1 MSGQHDPFD
10 FRFDNSRGKRADEF
24 DELQASLR
32 AASRHSAGGTNTAW
46 DPIRLFS
53 PGESTEIPEPGTYGT
68 RHLNPDGDPHGA
80 PNNAFDQN
88 ALHNATH
95 TPSAPTMASIDAIG
109 PNMGHFAML
118 FVLSAIFLVLSQ
130 FGSLFTMHKLQILG
144 HHSLRAYAEMMA
156 GDARWLV
163 PTEALGYLLVLAFAV
178 PLFRWLWE
186 RPFSVGIHWNLGVAR
201 SHLTALL
208 LTGLGSGFGIGIL
221 GSVLPM
227 PKNPPIIADM
237 LHSPLGAW
245 LMFAFGVTGA
255 PLFEEFFFRGFLLPA
270 FLNAFRWLSLKG
282 DLSPRTALWL
292 GVPISFLLTSLPFA
306 LLHAPQVS
314 HAWGPILLIGI
325 VSVVLCTVRFRFN
338 SLAASTL
345 VHSAYN
351 FTLFAGILFQTGGFR
366 HLDRLAQ

>member
-1 MSGQHDPFD
+1 MSGHRDPFD
-10 FRFDNSRGKRADEF
+10 LQFDKPRANRADEF
-24 DELQASLR
+24 AELESSFL
-32 AASRHSAGGTNTAW
+32 AASGHSISRADAAW
-46 DPIRLFS
+46 DPVRLFS
-53 PGESTEIPEPGTYGT
+53 PSEMNELREPGELNQRNVLLDPDALSDDHSLYG
-68 RHLNPDGDPHGA
+68 HVS
-80 PNNAFDQN
+80 
-88 ALHNATH
+88 
-95 TPSAPTMASIDAIG
+95 PSAAAHHALGSTKASIDAIG

-130 FGSLFTMHKLQILG
+130 FGSLFAMHKLQILG

-186 RPFSVGIHWNLGVAR
+186 RPFSVGIHWNFSVAR
-201 SHLTALL
+201 SHVMALL
-208 LTGLGSGFGIGIL
+208 LAGLGSGFGIGVL

-227 PKNPPIIADM
+227 PKNPPIMADM

-282 DLSPRTALWL
+282 DLSPRAALWL
-292 GVPISFLLTSLPFA
+292 GVPVSFLLTSLPFA

-325 VSVVLCTVRFRFN
+325 VSVVLCAVRFRFN